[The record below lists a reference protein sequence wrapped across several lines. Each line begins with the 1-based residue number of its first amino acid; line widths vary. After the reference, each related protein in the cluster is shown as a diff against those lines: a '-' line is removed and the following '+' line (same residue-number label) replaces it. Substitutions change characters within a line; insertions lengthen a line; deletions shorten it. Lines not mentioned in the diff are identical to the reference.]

1 MNFASD
7 RVVRPAT
14 LGALALALVS
24 TLGGCH
30 GDTNAVPGPL
40 AARTYAELGQSGFA
54 DQQPA
59 TYRLGAN
66 DAIEVRVYGEPD
78 ISATHLLIGSEGNIS
93 LAIGGEIHAAGLTTA
108 ELAQHIRKLLSRSLV
123 DPQVA
128 VNILEYGSQR
138 ITVEGSVTK
147 SGVFAVAP
155 GTTLL
160 GALALAGEPD
170 RFGRI
175 QAIAVFRTDATGRS
189 VALFNLHEIRAG
201 RMIDPVLQ
209 GNDRVVVGVSAGS
222 RLYTDL
228 LQLVPALAL
237 FTRF

>member
-1 MNFASD
+1 MNFASE
-7 RVVRPAT
+7 RVVRPVT
-14 LGALALALVS
+14 IGALALALVAA
-24 TLGGCH
+24 LGGCH
-30 GDTNAVPGPL
+30 GDTNAIPGPL
-40 AARTYAELGQSGFA
+40 AARTFAELGQSGFA

-59 TYRLGAN
+59 NYHLGAN

-78 ISATHLLIGSEGNIS
+78 ISAAHLLIGTAGTIS
-93 LAIGGEIHAAGLTTA
+93 LPIGGEIQAAGLTTA
-108 ELAQHIRKLLSRSLV
+108 ELQQSIRKALRRSLV

-138 ITVEGSVTK
+138 ITVEGSVTR

-170 RFGRI
+170 RFGRV

-189 VALFNLHEIRAG
+189 VALFNLHAVRAG
-201 RMIDPVLQ
+201 QMIDPVLQ
-209 GNDRVVVGVSAGS
+209 GNDRVVVGLSAGS
-222 RLYTDL
+222 RLYSDL